1 MHLRGHMVPDSW
13 QVKSVS
19 NYPPKKFT
27 KPRPDASRL
36 LAYDIISEVNRR
48 NGYSNLLLPQALSAS
63 TMDER
68 DRGFT
73 TELVYGTIRM
83 QGLYDYI
90 FTQISDR
97 QWSQV
102 DADIVDLARMGAH
115 QIFTMRTPLHAAVS
129 ATVDVARK
137 QLGESK
143 GSFVNALMRKAS
155 ARELD
160 EWLEPV
166 RAMKDPISRLAIEYS
181 HPEWIVSAYLD
192 LLKNIDGVE
201 AELRSNNTPALPT
214 LVSWPG
220 ASTQEDLVALGATAT
235 EFSPYGARFSGA
247 PGSLEIIRHRKA
259 GVQDEG
265 SQLVADIFARATS
278 SAALTLD
285 LCAGP
290 GGKAALLAHIC
301 EVDGRDFIANEIS
314 EPRAKLVKNVIGKFG
329 VIVGDGREIA
339 SHGRTFDAILA
350 DVPCTGLG
358 ALRRRP
364 EVRWRR
370 TIKDLAPLL
379 QLQREL
385 SNAALSVL
393 NPGGFFGYAT
403 CSPHFAETTGQV
415 KQILKD
421 HPELELVEISSL
433 LPSGLEAA
441 NRDGALSLWGHI
453 HNTDSMFLAIF
464 KKAN

>member
-1 MHLRGHMVPDSW
+1 M
-13 QVKSVS
+13 S
-19 NYPPKKFT
+19 NFPPKKFT
-27 KPRPDASRL
+27 KPRPDAPRL

-48 NGYSNLLLPQALSAS
+48 NGYSNLLLPQALGSS

-73 TELVYGTIRM
+73 TELVYGTLRM

-97 QWSQV
+97 PWDQV
-102 DADIVDLARMGAH
+102 DDDIVDLARMGAH

-143 GSFVNALMRKAS
+143 GSFINALMRKAS
-155 ARELD
+155 AQELD
-160 EWLEPV
+160 EWLIPV
-166 RAMKDPISRLAIEYS
+166 RSMSDAVSRLAIEYS

-192 LLKNIDGVE
+192 LLKDISLVE
-201 AELRSNNTPALPT
+201 RELNSNNTPAQPT

-220 ASTQEDLVALGATAT
+220 SSTQEELVALGAVAT
-235 EFSPYGARFSGA
+235 KYSPYGARFDGA
-247 PGSLEIIRHRKA
+247 PGSLELIRHRKA

-265 SQLVADIFARATS
+265 SQLVAEIFAQVTS
-278 SAALTLD
+278 GADSTLD

-290 GGKAALLAHIC
+290 GGKAALLSHIC
-301 EVDGRDFIANEIS
+301 EVSGRDFVANEIS

-329 VIVGDGREIA
+329 VITGDGREIA
-339 SHGRTFDAILA
+339 SQGRTFDAVLA

-370 TIKDLAPLL
+370 TLKDLAPLL
-379 QLQREL
+379 QLQMEL
-385 SNAALSVL
+385 SDAAISVL

-415 KQILKD
+415 RQILKK
-421 HPELELVEISSL
+421 HPELSLVDISTF
-433 LPSGLEAA
+433 LPETLHDAT
-441 NRDGALSLWGHI
+441 RDGALSLWGHR
-453 HNTDSMFLAIF
+453 HQTDSMFLAIF
-464 KKAN
+464 QKAN

>member
-1 MHLRGHMVPDSW
+1 
-13 QVKSVS
+13 VS
-19 NYPPKKFT
+19 NFPPKKFT
-27 KPRPDASRL
+27 KPRPDAARL

-48 NGYSNLLLPQALSAS
+48 NGYSNLLLPQALTSS
-63 TMDER
+63 TLDER

-73 TELVYGTIRM
+73 TELVYGTLRI

-90 FTQISDR
+90 FSQISDR
-97 QWSQV
+97 KWSEV
-102 DADIVDLARMGAH
+102 DSDIVDLARMGAH

-155 ARELD
+155 SKELD
-160 EWLEPV
+160 EWLAPV
-166 RAMKDPISRLAIEYS
+166 RALEDDVTRLAIEYS
-181 HPEWIVSAYLD
+181 HPEWIVSAYFD
-192 LLKNIDGVE
+192 LLKDIALVE
-201 AELRSNNTPALPT
+201 AELISNNTPAKPT

-220 ASTQEDLVALGATAT
+220 ASTQEDLATLGAQPTPY
-235 EFSPYGARFSGA
+235 SPYGAKFDGA
-247 PGSLEIIRHRKA
+247 PGSLELIRHRKA

-265 SQLVADIFARATS
+265 SQLVADIFARVTQDAQ
-278 SAALTLD
+278 ATLD

-290 GGKAALLAHIC
+290 GGKAALLSHIC
-301 EVDGRDFIANEIS
+301 DVSGRDFVANEIS

-329 VIVGDGREIA
+329 VITGDGRSIA
-339 SHGRTFDAILA
+339 DHGRTFDAILA

-379 QLQREL
+379 QLQMEL
-385 SNAALSVL
+385 SDAAISVL
-393 NPGGFFGYAT
+393 NPGGYFGYAT

-415 KQILKD
+415 RQILKS
-421 HPELELVEISSL
+421 HPELSPVDINSYLPENLVDATRE
-433 LPSGLEAA
+433 
-441 NRDGALSLWGHI
+441 GALSLWGHR
-453 HNTDSMFLAIF
+453 HNTDSMFLALF

>member
-1 MHLRGHMVPDSW
+1 
-13 QVKSVS
+13 VS
-19 NYPPKKFT
+19 NFPPKKFT
-27 KPRPDASRL
+27 KPRPDAPRL

-63 TMDER
+63 SMDER

-73 TELVYGTIRM
+73 TELVYGTLRM

-97 QWSQV
+97 PWEQV
-102 DADIVDLARMGAH
+102 DHDIVDLARMGAH

-143 GSFVNALMRKAS
+143 GSFINALMRKAS
-155 ARELD
+155 AQELD
-160 EWLEPV
+160 QWLQPV
-166 RAMKDPISRLAIEYS
+166 RAMSDTVARLSIEHS

-192 LLKNIDGVE
+192 LLKDLTLVE
-201 AELRSNNTPALPT
+201 RELISNNTPAQPT

-220 ASTQEDLVALGATAT
+220 ASTQEELVALGAVAT
-235 EFSPYGARFSGA
+235 EYSPYGARFDGA
-247 PGSLEIIRHRKA
+247 PGSLELIRHRKA

-265 SQLVADIFARATS
+265 SQLVAEIFAKVTAQ
-278 SAALTLD
+278 AECTLD

-290 GGKAALLAHIC
+290 GGKAALLSHIC
-301 EVDGRDFIANEIS
+301 EASGRDFVANEIS

-339 SHGRTFDAILA
+339 EHGRTFDAILA

-370 TIKDLAPLL
+370 TLKDLAPLL
-379 QLQREL
+379 QLQIEL
-385 SNAALSVL
+385 SDSAISVL
-393 NPGGFFGYAT
+393 NPGGYFGYAT

-415 KQILKD
+415 RQILKK
-421 HPELELVEISSL
+421 HPELSLVDISDF
-433 LPSGLEAA
+433 LPQTLHDAS
-441 NRDGALSLWGHI
+441 RDGALSLWGHR
-453 HNTDSMFLAIF
+453 HHTDSMFLAIF
-464 KKAN
+464 QKAN

>member
-1 MHLRGHMVPDSW
+1 MGNDV
-13 QVKSVS
+13 
-19 NYPPKKFT
+19 NNFPPKKFT
-27 KPRPDASRL
+27 KPRPDAPRL

-48 NGYSNLLLPQALSAS
+48 NGYSNLLLPQALSS
-63 TMDER
+63 SSMDER
-68 DRGFT
+68 DRAFT
-73 TELVYGTIRM
+73 TELVYGTLRM
-83 QGLYDYI
+83 QGLYDHI
-90 FTQISDR
+90 FAQISDR
-97 QWSQV
+97 AWNQV
-102 DADIVDLARMGAH
+102 DEDIVDLARMGAH
-115 QIFTMRTPLHAAVS
+115 QIFAMRTPLHAAVS

-143 GSFVNALMRKAS
+143 GSFINALMRKAS
-155 ARELD
+155 ARELED
-160 EWLEPV
+160 WLEPV
-166 RAMKDPISRLAIEYS
+166 RDMKDDVARLAIEYS

-192 LLKNIDGVE
+192 LLKDIALVE
-201 AELRSNNTPALPT
+201 AELHSNNTPAKPT

-220 ASTQEDLVALGATAT
+220 ASTQEELVALGAIAT
-235 EFSPYGARFSGA
+235 EFSPFGARFDGA
-247 PGSLEIIRHRKA
+247 PGSLELIRHRKA

-265 SQLVADIFARATS
+265 SQLVADIFAKVTAKAER
-278 SAALTLD
+278 TLD

-290 GGKAALLAHIC
+290 GGKAALLSHIC
-301 EVDGRDFIANEIS
+301 ETSGRDFVANEIS

-370 TIKDLAPLL
+370 TLKDLAPLL
-379 QLQREL
+379 QLQMEL
-385 SNAALSVL
+385 SDAAISVL

-403 CSPHFAETTGQV
+403 CSPHFAETSGQV
-415 KQILKD
+415 RQILKK
-421 HPELELVEISSL
+421 HPELSLVDISAT
-433 LPSGLEAA
+433 LPSGLTDGLRE
-441 NRDGALSLWGHI
+441 GALSLWGHK

-464 KKAN
+464 QKAN

>member
-1 MHLRGHMVPDSW
+1 M
-13 QVKSVS
+13 S
-19 NYPPKKFT
+19 NFPPKKFT
-27 KPRPDASRL
+27 KPRPDAARL
-36 LAYDIISEVNRR
+36 LAYDVISEVNRR

-63 TMDER
+63 QLDER

-83 QGLYDYI
+83 QGLYDFI
-90 FTQISDR
+90 FEQISDR
-97 QWSQV
+97 DWKQV

-143 GSFVNALMRKAS
+143 GSFINALMRKAS
-155 ARELD
+155 AREL
-160 EWLEPV
+160 EQWLEPV
-166 RAMKDPISRLAIEYS
+166 RAMSDDVARLAIEYS
-181 HPEWIVSAYLD
+181 HPEWIVSAYFD
-192 LLKNIDGVE
+192 LLKDIEIVE
-201 AELRSNNTPALPT
+201 AELRSNNTPASPT

-220 ASTQEDLVALGATAT
+220 ASTQAQLVELGGVATQ
-235 EFSPYGARFSGA
+235 FSPYGAKFNGA
-247 PGSLEIIRHRKA
+247 PGSLELIRHRKA

-265 SQLVADIFARATS
+265 SQLVADIFARVTA
-278 SAALTLD
+278 SAAKTLD

-290 GGKAALLAHIC
+290 GGKAALLSHIC
-301 EVDGRDFIANEIS
+301 DVSGRDFVANEIS
-314 EPRAKLVKNVIGKFG
+314 EPRAKLVKNVIGKYG

-339 SHGRTFDAILA
+339 SHGETFDAIIA

-379 QLQREL
+379 QLQIEL
-385 SNAALSVL
+385 SDAAISVL
-393 NPGGFFGYAT
+393 NAGGYFGYAT

-415 KQILKD
+415 KQILKK
-421 HPELELVEISSL
+421 HPELSLVDITPF
-433 LPSGLEAA
+433 LPVTLTDATRES
-441 NRDGALSLWGHI
+441 ALSLWGHR
-453 HNTDSMFLAIF
+453 HQTDSMFLAIF
-464 KKAN
+464 QKGA

>member
-1 MHLRGHMVPDSW
+1 MESA
-13 QVKSVS
+13 VS
-19 NYPPKKFT
+19 NFPPKKFT
-27 KPRPDASRL
+27 KPRPDAPRL

-48 NGYSNLLLPQALSAS
+48 NGYSNLLLPQALSSS

-73 TELVYGTIRM
+73 TELVYGTLRM

-90 FTQISDR
+90 FAQISDR
-97 QWSQV
+97 AWSQV
-102 DADIVDLARMGAH
+102 DDEIVDLARMGAH

-137 QLGESK
+137 QLVESK
-143 GSFVNALMRKAS
+143 GSFINALMRKAS
-155 ARELD
+155 AKELD
-160 EWLEPV
+160 QWLAPV
-166 RAMKDPISRLAIEYS
+166 RAMSDDVARLAIEYS

-192 LLKNIDGVE
+192 LLKDISLVE
-201 AELRSNNTPALPT
+201 AELSSNNTPARPT

-220 ASTQEDLVALGATAT
+220 ASTQEDLVALGAIAT
-235 EFSPYGARFSGA
+235 EYSPYGARFDGA
-247 PGSLEIIRHRKA
+247 PGSLELIRHRKA

-265 SQLVADIFARATS
+265 SQLVATVFAKITEGAMS
-278 SAALTLD
+278 TLD

-290 GGKAALLAHIC
+290 GGKAALLSHIC
-301 EVDGRDFIANEIS
+301 EVSGRDFVANEIS

-339 SHGRTFDAILA
+339 TQGRTFEAILA

-370 TIKDLAPLL
+370 TLKDLAPLL
-379 QLQREL
+379 QLQIEL
-385 SNAALSVL
+385 SDAAISVL

-403 CSPHFAETTGQV
+403 CSPHFAETSGQV
-415 KQILKD
+415 RQILKKY
-421 HPELELVEISSL
+421 PELSLVDISSAM
-433 LPSGLEAA
+433 PDGLAQGLRE
-441 NRDGALSLWGHI
+441 GALSLWGHR

-464 KKAN
+464 QKAN

>member
-1 MHLRGHMVPDSW
+1 MESA
-13 QVKSVS
+13 VS
-19 NYPPKKFT
+19 NFPPKKFT
-27 KPRPDASRL
+27 KPRPDAPRL

-48 NGYSNLLLPQALSAS
+48 NGFSNLLLPQALSSS

-73 TELVYGTIRM
+73 TELVYGTLRM

-90 FTQISDR
+90 FAQISDR
-97 QWSQV
+97 AWSQV
-102 DADIVDLARMGAH
+102 DDEIVDLARMGAH

-143 GSFVNALMRKAS
+143 GSFINALMRKAS
-155 ARELD
+155 AKELD
-160 EWLEPV
+160 QWLAPV
-166 RAMKDPISRLAIEYS
+166 RAMSDDVARLAIEYS

-192 LLKNIDGVE
+192 LLKDISLVE
-201 AELRSNNTPALPT
+201 AELSSNNTPARPT

-220 ASTQEDLVALGATAT
+220 ASTQEDLVALGAIAT
-235 EFSPYGARFSGA
+235 EYSPYGARFDGA
-247 PGSLEIIRHRKA
+247 PGSLELIRHRKA

-265 SQLVADIFARATS
+265 SQLVASVFAKITEDAMS
-278 SAALTLD
+278 TLD

-290 GGKAALLAHIC
+290 GGKAALLSHIC
-301 EVDGRDFIANEIS
+301 EVSGRDFVANEIS

-339 SHGRTFDAILA
+339 TQGRTFDAILA

-370 TIKDLAPLL
+370 TLKDLAPLL
-379 QLQREL
+379 QLQIEL
-385 SNAALSVL
+385 SDAAISVL

-403 CSPHFAETTGQV
+403 CSPHFAETSGQV
-415 KQILKD
+415 RQILKK
-421 HPELELVEISSL
+421 HPELSLVDITSAM
-433 LPSGLEAA
+433 PDGLAQGLRE
-441 NRDGALSLWGHI
+441 GALSLWGHR

-464 KKAN
+464 QKAN

>member
-1 MHLRGHMVPDSW
+1 M
-13 QVKSVS
+13 S
-19 NYPPKKFT
+19 NFPPKKFT

-48 NGYSNLLLPQALSAS
+48 NGYSNLLLPQALSSS
-63 TMDER
+63 TLDER

-73 TELVYGTIRM
+73 TELVYGTLRM
-83 QGLYDYI
+83 QGLYDFI

-97 QWSQV
+97 PWNQV
-102 DADIVDLARMGAH
+102 DDDIVDLARMGAH

-143 GSFVNALMRKAS
+143 GSFINALMRKAS
-155 ARELD
+155 AKNLD
-160 EWLEPV
+160 EWLQPV
-166 RAMKDPISRLAIEYS
+166 REMKDDVARLAIEYS

-192 LLKNIDGVE
+192 LLKDVSLVE
-201 AELRSNNTPALPT
+201 AELLSNNTPAKPT

-220 ASTQEDLVALGATAT
+220 ASTQEELVALGAVAT
-235 EFSPYGARFSGA
+235 EFSPYGARFDGA
-247 PGSLEIIRHRKA
+247 PGSLELIRHRKA

-265 SQLVADIFARATS
+265 SQLVADIFAKVTKG
-278 SAALTLD
+278 AASTLD

-290 GGKAALLAHIC
+290 GGKAALLSHIC
-301 EVDGRDFIANEIS
+301 EVSGRDFVANEIS

-329 VIVGDGREIA
+329 VITGDGREIA

-370 TIKDLAPLL
+370 TLKDLAPLL
-379 QLQREL
+379 QLQMEL
-385 SNAALSVL
+385 SDAAISVL
-393 NPGGFFGYAT
+393 NPGGYFGYAT
-403 CSPHFAETTGQV
+403 CSPHFAETSGQV
-415 KQILKD
+415 RQILKK
-421 HPELELVEISSL
+421 HPELILVDISSS
-433 LPSGLEAA
+433 LPSGLHEGE
-441 NRDGALSLWGHI
+441 RDGALSLWGHR

-464 KKAN
+464 QRAN